1 MQQNQLPKKERIIST
16 LLYLG
21 VIFYLV
27 GAAVHLF
34 GITLFPWFVSALF
47 SPYHDTLIAIASL
60 GMAILFL
67 QGARHPNNQQL
78 VDTIMYIALICS
90 PLIIAMGLLVDF
102 HAYGSGAEFK
112 SFEAVIEGMMGIAL
126 GVALRILRKSRN
138 DTMNNK
144 TDI

>member
-90 PLIIAMGLLVDF
+90 PLIIVMGLLVNF
-102 HAYGSGAEFK
+102 HPYGSGAEIK
-112 SFEAVIEGMMGIAL
+112 SLEAVIEGVMGIL
-126 GVALRILRKSRN
+126 LSFVLWRLKRK
-138 DTMNNK
+138 D
-144 TDI
+144 